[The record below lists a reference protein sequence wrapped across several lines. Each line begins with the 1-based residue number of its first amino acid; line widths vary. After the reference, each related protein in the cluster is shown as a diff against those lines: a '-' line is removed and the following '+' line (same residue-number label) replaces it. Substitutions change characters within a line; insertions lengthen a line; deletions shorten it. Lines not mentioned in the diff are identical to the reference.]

1 MQNNGDM
8 LLLLA
13 YLVSLNPEWRRA
25 EICIRSIA
33 TSAMMQ
39 EHTEKTLRRVLDDN
53 RIAARVDITPWDPEA
68 NVQALIQEQSKD
80 ADLVFLGLREPD
92 EGEETAY
99 AQRLER
105 LIGDLPTVVFV
116 RNAGPF
122 AGQLLENGEDPSAL
136 PD

>member
-1 MQNNGDM
+1 MQD
-8 LLLLA
+8 
-13 YLVSLNPEWRRA
+13 
-25 EICIRSIA
+25 
-33 TSAMMQ
+33 
-39 EHTEKTLRRVLDDN
+39 HTEKTLRRMLEDN
-53 RIAARVDITPWDPEA
+53 RIAARIDITPWDADA

-80 ADLVFLGLREPD
+80 ADLVFLGLREPE